1 MNVTK
6 KYMMELE
13 SRNYSDLKVPEHLVH
28 LVKWRDR
35 LAYYSLQLRPFF
47 YQEPWDLPVEVE
59 GRRYT
64 PADLTTLQGHGMSP
78 VDFYNLLTDIEVA
91 LIEAAARRG
100 ISLRRRGRVDDD
112 DDDGHTGAH
121 PQRQKGGEDCALGG

>member
-6 KYMMELE
+6 KFMKELE
-13 SRNYSDLKVPEHLVH
+13 HRDYANLKVPEHLIH
-28 LVKWRDR
+28 FVKWRDR

-47 YQEPWDLPVEVE
+47 YQEPWDLPIEVE

-64 PADLTTLQGHGMSP
+64 PADLTTLQGRGMTP
-78 VDFYNLLTDIEVA
+78 VEFYNLLTDIEVA

-100 ISLRRRGRVDDD
+100 ISLRKRGKVDDD
-112 DDDGHTGAH
+112 GNMGAN
-121 PQRQKGGEDCALGG
+121 PRRQKRGGNWALGD

>member
-1 MNVTK
+1 MSVTK
-6 KYMMELE
+6 KFMKELE
-13 SRNYSDLKVPEHLVH
+13 DRDYGGLEVPEHLVH
-28 LVKWRDR
+28 FVKWRDR

-112 DDDGHTGAH
+112 AHTGAH
-121 PQRQKGGEDCALGG
+121 PQRQKPGDDYALG

>member
-1 MNVTK
+1 MNATK
-6 KYMMELE
+6 KFMKDLE
-13 SRNYSDLKVPEHLVH
+13 ERDYGDLEVPEHLVH
-28 LVKWRDR
+28 FVKWRDR

-47 YQEPWDLPVEVE
+47 YQEPWDLPVEVD

-64 PADLTTLQGHGMSP
+64 PADLTTLQGRGMTP

-100 ISLRRRGRVDDD
+100 IALRRRGRVDDD
-112 DDDGHTGAH
+112 GHTGAL
-121 PQRQKGGEDCALGG
+121 PQRQRGVHGCAKGE